1 MFENIPSFTKNQKD
15 EIGKG
20 EGDEVVV
27 HGGVE
32 ALAAR
37 DDDADEEVADEPAEE
52 DDQVEDG
59 DEDEADTLL
68 HPPVAQDCLEVE
80 VLHKNYNRKPCSHK
94 ILAWRQNSNWTGSAR
109 LEEASQA

>member
-1 MFENIPSFTKNQKD
+1 MKIFQAFTKDQED
-15 EIGKG
+15 EISEG

-27 HGGVE
+27 HGRVE

-59 DEDEADTLL
+59 DKDEADPLL
-68 HPPVAQDCLEVE
+68 HPPIAQDSLEVDIHD
-80 VLHKNYNRKPCSHK
+80 L
-94 ILAWRQNSNWTGSAR
+94 
-109 LEEASQA
+109 

>member
-1 MFENIPSFTKNQKD
+1 MFENIPSFTKDQKD
-15 EIGKG
+15 EISKG

-37 DDDADEEVADEPAEE
+37 DDDADEQVADEPAEE

-59 DEDEADTLL
+59 DEDEADPLL
-68 HPPVAQDCLEVE
+68 HPPVAQDSLQVDHLDLQG
-80 VLHKNYNRKPCSHK
+80 VSHK
-94 ILAWRQNSNWTGSAR
+94 T
-109 LEEASQA
+109 

>member
-1 MFENIPSFTKNQKD
+1 MFEEIPSFTKDEED
-15 EIGKG
+15 EISKG

-27 HGGVE
+27 HSGVE
-32 ALAAR
+32 TLAPR
-37 DDDADEEVADEPAEE
+37 DDDADEQVADEPAEE

-80 VLHKNYNRKPCSHK
+80 VLHKNYKRKPYKCSQK
-94 ILAWRQNSNWTGSAR
+94 Y
-109 LEEASQA
+109 